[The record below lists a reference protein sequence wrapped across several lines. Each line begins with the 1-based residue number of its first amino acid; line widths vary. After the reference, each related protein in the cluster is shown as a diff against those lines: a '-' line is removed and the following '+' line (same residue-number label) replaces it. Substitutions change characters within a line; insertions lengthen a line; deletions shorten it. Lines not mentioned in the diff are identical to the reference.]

1 MKTEEIKDSMDKPD
15 EHSCEK
21 QKQVDLIIKDRK
33 HRRYDDDTSEETEPS
48 EPKRHCLP
56 AHGATDEENAKSNH
70 DFKHWLV
77 FTVVTAGRQ
86 GSELG
91 SDQTPLIQF
100 NGILGDFYANQI
112 LDRITLNIHPES
124 YTRSHQSSADLTSQI
139 PQSQPTTT
147 TNVIFHNTRTDGHTQ
162 PDLDMYDN
170 ASDQSPAVNT
180 STLSS
185 TTETGKFGS
194 TINHVNIST
203 EALQAAG
210 FQDTIDT
217 ETIGLTFKEAITKVL
232 YWLKDNGVFNDQSND
247 DHSSI
252 LLISENHQSVRNVLH
267 AEAAYRGFDH
277 ELMNR
282 SPWLMYIELIE
293 HCRHFLQRFSVFNND
308 IVGNKDKS
316 GTSGQ
321 QGSKEDQL
329 QSLFDIAHA
338 LGIPWEETKLASNKA
353 EAMARI
359 MIELN
364 EKGYR
369 VKDPEFVRYTYEH
382 KTFSRKLKIDDSQV
396 VEVRQVPWTATPAT
410 IAHYFAGLNVSPG
423 GVAIRL
429 TDGRRSNTAIVAF
442 DNSINAQLAIARN
455 QHQLCGSLVTEIVN
469 NASDVYSL
477 PLYTNNITT
486 NNNSRNEWPMMDT
499 LQQSSGITAVRP
511 MFLQIH
517 PATGREF
524 VQCTGCDQECVTS
537 FLNQLKNGEQVVVR
551 VRGLPYT
558 TTKKQIV
565 EFFKAVQ
572 AQVMLDEQGIYLV
585 SYLDRR
591 PTGDAFVLFYD
602 DYVATKALTRH
613 KDYLGDRYVELFKAS
628 PSEMVQVCYNVTQVH
643 SSPSSHKNHSA
654 LLDFQS
660 NGRINTTLSSNTV
673 TLTPGNCSNLVN
685 FMNSNNNN
693 NMNNTSHNKETHLNS
708 TLPPLKT
715 VMNSATLSNV
725 ANLWGNTGVI
735 PLCLTQNL
743 LNINGTELDSIGLNS
758 TRIPNSTSNISP
770 SIQLIPSTDS
780 SAQIHLLSGIPITNP
795 IICDLTD
802 PTDPECPF
810 ARPLPIGGACA
821 MVQLNEL
828 PLETSRHDIRL
839 YLGPANFAKVYRMR
853 RMETAP
859 NSHTT
864 SWLLSLI
871 NTTEAIQFIRDLVT
885 RSFTLTN
892 QQFKVLP
899 NIPTFALYN
908 VSPGGKLSVI
918 ILSDIVFGIPLHR
931 IHPTSCMK
939 TTNTNSMI
947 NPSFNWSQ
955 QSVKLPITTKYEDQN
970 IFNAV
975 TPHLRLPDPSL
986 TLKRL
991 TLPIRNLDMSQF
1003 VNSLPGLNLQS
1014 SITPQDHDSLLIPA
1028 SFLPSVNHVNPS
1040 ILLEPKP
1047 SSFIS
1052 DISNAQNHC
1061 SLPGLTASMVM
1072 LTGAPAD
1079 ATQEELASFFNPVRN
1094 LLTTQPYF
1102 VPFQYQPNGT
1112 ANFLANFNSPL
1123 DAQTAVHYCPNGS
1136 LRSSQYV
1143 IGAACLV
1150 PPVNITTNTN
1160 CVNTPVTMVPM
1171 LASNNLI
1178 NSSCLPQSDPLSS
1191 GILFIPSSSCSSSSS
1206 SSSSLFSSSSVAAAT
1221 SSIHQNQSHFH

>member
-673 TLTPGNCSNLVN
+673 TLTP
-685 FMNSNNNN
+685 
-693 NMNNTSHNKETHLNS
+693 
-708 TLPPLKT
+708 
-715 VMNSATLSNV
+715 
-725 ANLWGNTGVI
+725 
-735 PLCLTQNL
+735 
-743 LNINGTELDSIGLNS
+743 ELDSIGLNS

-780 SAQIHLLSGIPITNP
+780 SAQINLLS
-795 IICDLTD
+795 
-802 PTDPECPF
+802 DPECPF

-1206 SSSSLFSSSSVAAAT
+1206 SSSLFSSSSVAAAT